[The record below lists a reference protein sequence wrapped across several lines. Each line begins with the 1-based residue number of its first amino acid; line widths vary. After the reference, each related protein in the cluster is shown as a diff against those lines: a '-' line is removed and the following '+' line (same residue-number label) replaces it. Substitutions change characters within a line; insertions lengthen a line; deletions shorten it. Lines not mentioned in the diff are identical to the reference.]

1 MQNIHNIL
9 NIGFRE
15 LKNSLIKNPKLDAE
29 VLLSHVLNKSL
40 KEMIIDNVIKP
51 NNSEINKFKALIE
64 RRKLGEPIAYIVRNK
79 EFWNYNFYVD
89 QNVLI
94 PRPDTEVIL
103 EQIFKF
109 LDKNQ
114 KISFRYRNWVR
125 LHYNIFSKRVSKHLW
140 CSNRYIKKGSKCS
153 QI

>member
-51 NNSEINKFKALIE
+51 NNIWLYSCCLTDVF
-64 RRKLGEPIAYIVRNK
+64 
-79 EFWNYNFYVD
+79 D
-89 QNVLI
+89 
-94 PRPDTEVIL
+94 
-103 EQIFKF
+103 
-109 LDKNQ
+109 
-114 KISFRYRNWVR
+114 
-125 LHYNIFSKRVSKHLW
+125 H
-140 CSNRYIKKGSKCS
+140 
-153 QI
+153 